1 MLLVPIYFLIT
12 YGAYSLFRSVYTISS
27 DTLRVAFSGL
37 FVVFVAIV
45 SVYQVN
51 NYFYYEKDTIQGG
64 RNDAAMVAYNDFLKS
79 YLADHPN
86 SRVLYHEFGPF
97 NEWSYVVIRWLGGK
111 RVETMRAEDE
121 LVFLTDDNRDLMQ
134 RRLKEGYFD
143 IVVSAHPDQLEHMIP
158 DTTRMEAKASPRYKV
173 YYVKK

>member
-1 MLLVPIYFLIT
+1 
-12 YGAYSLFRSVYTISS
+12 
-27 DTLRVAFSGL
+27 
-37 FVVFVAIV
+37 
-45 SVYQVN
+45 
-51 NYFYYEKDTIQGG
+51 
-64 RNDAAMVAYNDFLKS
+64 
-79 YLADHPN
+79 
-86 SRVLYHEFGPF
+86 
-97 NEWSYVVIRWLGGK
+97 
-111 RVETMRAEDE
+111 MRAEDE